1 MKVNKPMTIRIGK
14 FSHKLIVGKEAPKV
28 VVDYWKKT
36 KQYDELLK
44 IGAIGEIKETGNNI
58 SGIEKDKKDFGKN
71 R

>member
-1 MKVNKPMTIRIGK
+1 MIVNKPMTIKIGNLC
-14 FSHKLIVGKEAPKV
+14 HKLIVKKQAPKV